1 MREGESLKAYSD
13 RYWEM
18 FNDMEGNFD
27 AMALDTFKLGLPTD
41 HGLRTS
47 LVEEDQQQGKG
58 KDKVTPQDRKDF
70 RSDRYNNN
78 RPRRDFAGQSGSAN
92 AQAVN
97 TVFKEPVHQVL
108 EKIKNE
114 SFFRWPSKMV
124 GNPKRRNHN
133 LYCQY
138 HQDHGHATE
147 DCRSLWDHLDQL
159 VREGRLRHLLHHSS
173 GRGDQANFESKKRD
187 SMKPPLGTINVIF
200 AAPGRTGSW
209 PTKVM
214 SVARLPAG
222 DIGRDPR
229 SARQAAPPIL
239 GFSDEDKAGTI
250 QPHDDALVV
259 TLRIGRYDLK
269 RVMVDQG
276 SAVEI
281 MYPNLFKGLNLTLDD
296 LTPYCS
302 PLVSFEGRM
311 VTPKGQIRLPVQTGS
326 EVVEVDF
333 IVVDVYSPYTAI
345 IAKPWLHTLG
355 AVSSTLHQKVKY
367 PSEGCVFAPTFI
379 AGNSICWMNRVCYV
393 AIIYNF
399 PSHRQVLVG
408 IITSYQGLS
417 AKMFTDIVHAVMSSA
432 TGKAAQ
438 DYLLL
443 NSILPMVVCII
454 AGGVLALKID
464 AGKSRS
470 MRVEFFLMFVITTL
484 TGLYSVIS
492 SSLST
497 KILPL
502 VDVIVT
508 GLFLLAPLIV
518 IPIVEKVTEKFA
530 GKWDKNTEKELCAEK
545 INGDVGKME
554 EGMKE
559 REDDK
564 KDPKVGVKEE
574 IGCILMLQRMDFW
587 LYFFVYFF
595 GASFGQVFLNN
606 LGQIAES
613 RGYPGTAL
621 VSLSRSSFGFF
632 GRLIPSLVDY
642 FSRHIISRPALVA
655 ALMTPMAISFF
666 LLLSSDNISLFIS
679 IAIIGTCTGAITS
692 IAVSI
697 TAELYGTKNFS
708 VNHNVVVANIPL
720 GSLIFGNL
728 AAFVYHKEG
737 NGDGKCM
744 GMECYRSTSIIWG
757 SLCSLGI
764 FIALVLYARTRK
776 FYSQLAA

>member
-1 MREGESLKAYSD
+1 
-13 RYWEM
+13 
-18 FNDMEGNFD
+18 
-27 AMALDTFKLGLPTD
+27 
-41 HGLRTS
+41 
-47 LVEEDQQQGKG
+47 
-58 KDKVTPQDRKDF
+58 
-70 RSDRYNNN
+70 
-78 RPRRDFAGQSGSAN
+78 
-92 AQAVN
+92 
-97 TVFKEPVHQVL
+97 
-108 EKIKNE
+108 
-114 SFFRWPSKMV
+114 
-124 GNPKRRNHN
+124 
-133 LYCQY
+133 
-138 HQDHGHATE
+138 
-147 DCRSLWDHLDQL
+147 
-159 VREGRLRHLLHHSS
+159 
-173 GRGDQANFESKKRD
+173 
-187 SMKPPLGTINVIF
+187 
-200 AAPGRTGSW
+200 
-209 PTKVM
+209 
-214 SVARLPAG
+214 
-222 DIGRDPR
+222 
-229 SARQAAPPIL
+229 
-239 GFSDEDKAGTI
+239 
-250 QPHDDALVV
+250 
-259 TLRIGRYDLK
+259 
-269 RVMVDQG
+269 
-276 SAVEI
+276 
-281 MYPNLFKGLNLTLDD
+281 
-296 LTPYCS
+296 
-302 PLVSFEGRM
+302 
-311 VTPKGQIRLPVQTGS
+311 
-326 EVVEVDF
+326 
-333 IVVDVYSPYTAI
+333 
-345 IAKPWLHTLG
+345 
-355 AVSSTLHQKVKY
+355 
-367 PSEGCVFAPTFI
+367 
-379 AGNSICWMNRVCYV
+379 
-393 AIIYNF
+393 
-399 PSHRQVLVG
+399 
-408 IITSYQGLS
+408 
-417 AKMFTDIVHAVMSSA
+417 MFTDIVHAVMSSA

-545 INGDVGKME
+545 INGDV
-554 EGMKE
+554 
-559 REDDK
+559 
-564 KDPKVGVKEE
+564 
-574 IGCILMLQRMDFW
+574 
-587 LYFFVYFF
+587 
-595 GASFGQVFLNN
+595 FLNN

-642 FSRHIISRPALVA
+642 FS
-655 ALMTPMAISFF
+655 
-666 LLLSSDNISLFIS
+666 SDNISLFIS

-697 TAELYGTKNFS
+697 TAELFGTKNFS